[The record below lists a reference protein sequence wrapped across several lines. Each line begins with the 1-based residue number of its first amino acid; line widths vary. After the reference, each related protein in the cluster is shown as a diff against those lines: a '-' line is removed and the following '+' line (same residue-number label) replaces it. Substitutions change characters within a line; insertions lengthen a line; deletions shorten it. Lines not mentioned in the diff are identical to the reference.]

1 VDLRTLASGYQIS
14 QALYVAATLGVA
26 DRLADGPKTS
36 DELARE
42 VDAHPDALY
51 RLLRALAS
59 VGVLTE
65 LDDRTFE
72 LAPLGEGLRDVPG
85 SLHGWVA
92 FIGRPPIWQAWG
104 DLLNSVRTGEN
115 AFRRVHGMSPWE
127 YRAQHLDESRIF
139 DKAMHAITGLAD
151 QALVAAYDFGQF
163 GTIVDVGGGD
173 GSLLRTLL
181 PAFPSLRGVVFDQ
194 AHVVDAIEPTDRL
207 EVVSGSFFESIPAG
221 GDAYLLKQ
229 IIHDWEDPESIAILR
244 NIAAVLPADGAVLV
258 IERDLGAP
266 NTTPAAKFADL
277 NMLVGPGGRERT
289 DEQYAALFE
298 AAGLRQAGTTPSP
311 SGWSVFEARR

>member
-1 VDLRTLASGYQIS
+1 VDLRALASGFQIS

-26 DRLADGPKTS
+26 DRLADGPKTA

-59 VGVLTE
+59 IGVFVE
-65 LDDRTFE
+65 HDDRTFE

-181 PAFPSLRGVVFDQ
+181 SAFPDLRGVVFDQ
-194 AHVVDAIEPTDRL
+194 AHVVDAIEPDDRL
-207 EVVSGSFFESIPAG
+207 TAVSGSFFESVPAG

-229 IIHDWEDPESIAILR
+229 IIHDWEDPECIAILR
-244 NIAAVLPADGAVLV
+244 NITAVLPDDGAVLV
-258 IERDLGAP
+258 IERELGAP
-266 NTTPAAKFADL
+266 NTAPAAKFTDL

-298 AAGLRQAGTTPSP
+298 AVGLRHAGTTPSP